1 MSKRRLFA
9 LKAFKD
15 EFTPENVVGV
25 YLPYMVVDARG
36 SADAA
41 GFGEIETRRYTRDE
55 GKQKQTYYDA
65 DVWRVQRHVD
75 FTVDDLPLE
84 SRIQWQRFATKVSE
98 ANNRVNSVEQETQR
112 GETVTETKA
121 VQKIRSWI

>member
-1 MSKRRLFA
+1 M
-9 LKAFKD
+9 
-15 EFTPENVVGV
+15 TPEQLYDLHCETVG
-25 YLPYMVVDARG
+25 G
-36 SADAA
+36 
-41 GFGEIETRRYTRDE
+41 
-55 GKQKQTYYDA
+55 GKYG
-65 DVWRVQRHVD
+65 HVHS
-75 FTVDDLPLE
+75 DDLPLA